1 MAQRS
6 LECFGNAWCMR
17 ELGVEGLP
25 ITHTTAQE
33 LRSRLHGDMGVEFF
47 WEQAPQLRMVL
58 TLDDQVFLSL
68 TFGSVEW

>member
-1 MAQRS
+1 
-6 LECFGNAWCMR
+6 MR

-58 TLDDQVFLSL
+58 TLDDQVFCL
-68 TFGSVEW
+68 